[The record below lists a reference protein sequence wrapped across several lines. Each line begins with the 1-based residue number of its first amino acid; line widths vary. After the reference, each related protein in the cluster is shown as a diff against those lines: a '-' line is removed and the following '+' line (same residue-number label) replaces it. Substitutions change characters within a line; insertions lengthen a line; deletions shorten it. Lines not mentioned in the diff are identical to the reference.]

1 MPPVLGCTAGP
12 GFRDGETLDLGEHKL
27 RFMETPHVLLEEPFA
42 YRGLLFGRAIGAQQ
56 APGR

>member
-1 MPPVLGCTAGP
+1 
-12 GFRDGETLDLGEHKL
+12 
-27 RFMETPHVLLEEPFA
+27 METPHVLLEEPFA